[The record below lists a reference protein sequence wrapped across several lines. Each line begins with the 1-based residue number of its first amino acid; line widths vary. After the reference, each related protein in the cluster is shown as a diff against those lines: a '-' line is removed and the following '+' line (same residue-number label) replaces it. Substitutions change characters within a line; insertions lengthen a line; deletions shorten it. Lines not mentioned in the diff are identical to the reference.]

1 MTLDEVTGELV
12 PAEPITMTAAQAA
25 SYMDAYEKACRAM
38 LKAEDFQRINKRE
51 FIKRSGWRKLGV
63 RAMVSAEI
71 IEEREFRNDSGQLVR
86 ARFKVRATSPNG
98 RHMDGIGICD
108 VTERQFTHP
117 EHDIVATAHTRAINR
132 AFADLFGLGAVSAE
146 EMTEERPS
154 FDARRLEVER
164 EARAKQPKTMAV
176 SVDPGAEDI
185 TAREDDLS
193 AEELDGYLGEIE
205 RRNLRGTSR
214 SVLRAKAKM
223 LDAIEAG
230 RAEQASEPHDPAD
243 PGSDYDRYIEHG
255 GGLGT

>member
-1 MTLDEVTGELV
+1 VTLDEVTGELV

-63 RAMVSAEI
+63 WAMVSAEI

-176 SVDPGAEDI
+176 SVDPSTEDI
-185 TAREDDLS
+185 TAREDELS
-193 AEELDGYLGEIE
+193 AGELDGYLAEIE
-205 RRNLRGTSR
+205 RRNLRGSSR

-223 LDAIEAG
+223 LDAIKAG
-230 RAEQASEPHDPAD
+230 RAEQASDPQHPAGKPKSYYS
-243 PGSDYDRYIEHG
+243 PGDESPFD
-255 GGLGT
+255 

>member
-12 PAEPITMTAAQAA
+12 PAEPITMTGAQVAA
-25 SYMDAYEKACRAM
+25 YMGEYEKACR
-38 LKAEDFQRINKRE
+38 LVLGPDDVQKIGKRE

-63 RAMVSAEI
+63 WAMVSAEI

>member
-63 RAMVSAEI
+63 WAMVSAEI

-164 EARAKQPKTMAV
+164 EARAKQPKTLAV

>member
-63 RAMVSAEI
+63 WAMVSAEI

-230 RAEQASEPHDPAD
+230 RAEHASEPHDPAD

>member
-1 MTLDEVTGELV
+1 MTLDEVTGELAG
-12 PAEPITMTAAQAA
+12 AEPITMTGAQVAA
-25 SYMDAYEKACRAM
+25 YMGEYEKACR
-38 LKAEDFQRINKRE
+38 LVLGPDDVQKIGKRE

-63 RAMVSAEI
+63 WAMVSAEI

-98 RHMDGIGICD
+98 RYMDGIGICD

-176 SVDPGAEDI
+176 SVDPSTEDI
-185 TAREDDLS
+185 TAREDELS
-193 AEELDGYLGEIE
+193 AGELDGYLAEIE
-205 RRNLRGTSR
+205 RRNLRGSSR

-223 LDAIEAG
+223 LDAIKAG
-230 RAEQASEPHDPAD
+230 RAEQASDPQHPAGKPKSYYS
-243 PGSDYDRYIEHG
+243 PGDESPFD
-255 GGLGT
+255 

>member
-1 MTLDEVTGELV
+1 
-12 PAEPITMTAAQAA
+12 
-25 SYMDAYEKACRAM
+25 
-38 LKAEDFQRINKRE
+38 
-51 FIKRSGWRKLGV
+51 
-63 RAMVSAEI
+63 
-71 IEEREFRNDSGQLVR
+71 VR

>member
-63 RAMVSAEI
+63 WAMVSAEI

-86 ARFKVRATSPNG
+86 DRFKVRATSPNG